1 MDGSGC
7 EKGLTHADFW
17 RGVAIVKTMQ
27 SPSVCRQH
35 CVAIAARARDTRMT
49 DVLPSPAPRK
59 RKVDGERRA
68 EIGRA
73 RRARTR
79 AHILAVTFDLF
90 GRENGLFRRIEEIC
104 AAAGVTRQT
113 FYNHFNGMDELREAL
128 SYEVAHDFLMAVI
141 QKLEAMPDAAERAAS
156 AIRFYL
162 RRGAQDPRWAWSI
175 VNISAC
181 GIIFGAETFRQA
193 QRTVEEGMAAGVFT
207 IADARLGRD
216 LVLGTTLSALVTQLR
231 EETGADYGGRIAAAV
246 LVGLGVESGM
256 AEHLAGRPLPAI

>member
-1 MDGSGC
+1 
-7 EKGLTHADFW
+7 
-17 RGVAIVKTMQ
+17 
-27 SPSVCRQH
+27 
-35 CVAIAARARDTRMT
+35 MT
-49 DVLPSPAPRK
+49 SEPATAPRK

-90 GRENGLFRRIEEIC
+90 GRENGLFCRVEEIC

-141 QKLEAMPDAAERAAS
+141 REIEKLPDVAERAAT

-162 RRGAQDPRWAWSI
+162 RRGRQDPRWAWSM

-193 QRTVEEGMAAGVFT
+193 QRTVEEGVAAGVFT
-207 IADARLGRD
+207 VANVGLGRD
-216 LVLGTTLSALVTQLR
+216 LVLGATLAALGSQLR
-231 EETGADYGGRIAAAV
+231 EATPDEYPSHIAQMVLVALGVDVAAAT
-246 LVGLGVESGM
+246 ER
-256 AEHLAGRPLPAI
+256 AKRPLAAI